1 MNFKN
6 LLLLLR
12 KVRFFFGGGGGGVGP
27 QRGGSSPL
35 ISRID
40 LVSKNLLTSSFRD
53 FSTKRFEEN
62 CYQKSI
68 EQMANFAKLAKV
80 TRIFL
85 AM

>member
-12 KVRFFFGGGGGGVGP
+12 KVRFFFGGGGGARGIRVRVGGVGP

-53 FSTKRFEEN
+53 FSQNDLKKTAIR
-62 CYQKSI
+62 
-68 EQMANFAKLAKV
+68 KV
-80 TRIFL
+80 
-85 AM
+85 